1 MLRGKR
7 VNISR
12 YDLVVAKPSD
22 VAGLPSSPTF
32 GQFLESSLNCDR
44 KSSRQG
50 STFRAVKETIA
61 FCLRCVLPRRFLN
74 VTFPLPNGF
83 PLVIHL
89 SICVPKTLRSMNL
102 IHSNLCPAIC
112 PTESESENSS
122 FKTSQS
128 SKSLTPTKLL
138 FHWNGPL
145 HQAFV
150 VVGSRR
156 RGIKKN
162 NGF

>member
-1 MLRGKR
+1 M
-7 VNISR
+7 
-12 YDLVVAKPSD
+12 
-22 VAGLPSSPTF
+22 
-32 GQFLESSLNCDR
+32 
-44 KSSRQG
+44 
-50 STFRAVKETIA
+50 
-61 FCLRCVLPRRFLN
+61 N
-74 VTFPLPNGF
+74 VTFPLPNRI

-138 FHWNGPL
+138 FHLNSSL
-145 HQAFV
+145 HHFAIV
-150 VVGSRR
+150 VVGSSRR
-156 RGIKKN
+156 IRKGNALMIRQVVMVNCRSWSYHATSVELLIKAKLAKN
-162 NGF
+162 SKLTIPPKHNIFTEYAYNF